1 MDPLMMDPLMSDPLM
16 SSLDIGPTQR
26 AAIKRRLSDQI
37 KATHSTG
44 TKLKLGPRT
53 VSLSPTE
60 EDVSLYVCL
69 PYRKRVVCI
78 FIVYMYIIIYVRGLY
93 YN

>member
-16 SSLDIGPTQR
+16 SSLDIGPIQR
-26 AAIKRRLSDQI
+26 AAIKRRLSDNI
-37 KATHSTG
+37 KATHS

-69 PYRKRVVCI
+69 HYRKRVVCI